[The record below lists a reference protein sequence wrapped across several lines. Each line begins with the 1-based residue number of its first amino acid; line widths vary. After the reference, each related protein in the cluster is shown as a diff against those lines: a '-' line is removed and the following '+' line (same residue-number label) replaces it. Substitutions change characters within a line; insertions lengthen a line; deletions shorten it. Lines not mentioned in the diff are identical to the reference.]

1 MKNLNLKSIF
11 NEKNFTADNVVASR
25 EGIKDEEKSS
35 LGAIVKSL
43 CWSLDNKVKNQDEYI
58 RKQVQ
63 ELKSLNESA
72 YKGSDTHTFSLERKV
87 EFITNLQTTHDEVDD
102 LRNAFCKLH
111 KDLFGSDYVKPV
123 KKSNIIDTS
132 ASLEAQQLLA
142 KFGM

>member
-1 MKNLNLKSIF
+1 MKNLKSIF
-11 NEKNFTADNVVASR
+11 NDKNFTTDNVVASR

-35 LGAIVKSL
+35 LGVIVKTF

-72 YKGSDTHTFSLERKV
+72 YKGSDTHNFSLERKV
-87 EFITNLQTTHDEVDD
+87 EFINNLQKTHDEVED
-102 LRNAFCKLH
+102 LRNAFYNLH
-111 KDLFGSDYVKPV
+111 EELFGSQYVKPI
-123 KKSNIIDTS
+123 KKSNIVDTV

-142 KFGM
+142 KYEV

>member
-11 NEKNFTADNVVASR
+11 NEKNFSATNVVASR

-35 LGAIVKSL
+35 LGAIVKSM

-63 ELKSLNESA
+63 ELKSLNEST

-87 EFITNLQTTHDEVDD
+87 EFITNLQTTHDEVEG
-102 LRNAFCKLH
+102 LHKAFCKLH
-111 KDLFGSDYVKPV
+111 KDLFGSDYIKPV
-123 KKSNIIDTS
+123 KKSLIVDTS
-132 ASLEAQQLLA
+132 ASLEAEQLLA